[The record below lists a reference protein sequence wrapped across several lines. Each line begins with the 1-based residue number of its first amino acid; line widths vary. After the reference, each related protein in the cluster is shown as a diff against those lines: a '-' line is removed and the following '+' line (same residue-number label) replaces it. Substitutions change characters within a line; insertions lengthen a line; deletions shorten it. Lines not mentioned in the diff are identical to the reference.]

1 MVSRGAPSRVELCV
15 ESLHPTGAVS
25 RLEASVDRLRELE
38 AAGHIDEFDLV
49 VWGDRVGITSGVAGT
64 DAAERVRERVN
75 ACMEWAE
82 AHGRSLRPV
91 VDVRE
96 TDNAFTGESHTAID
110 LPSMLLVE
118 YEDETVSHV
127 APSSDGT
134 STRSVTDRLQA
145 LAAEAGSR
153 TRASPGA
160 PTSESDGP
168 GDARDDR
175 RLERRP

>member
-15 ESLHPTGAVS
+15 ESLHPTGVVS
-25 RLEASVDRLRELE
+25 RLEASIDRLRELE
-38 AAGHIDEFDLV
+38 AAGHVDEFDLV
-49 VWGDRVGITSGVAGT
+49 VWGDRVGIRSGVAGT

-82 AHGRSLRPV
+82 EHGRSLRPV
-91 VDVRE
+91 FDVCE

-145 LAAEAGSR
+145 LAAEPGSR
-153 TRASPGA
+153 SRASPGA

-168 GDARDDR
+168 GDVRDDR